1 MTYGLET
8 LTEEIERHAPKAK
21 LTALERECQ
30 TKHSSARRNL
40 KQGKD
45 LRIWKHR
52 ENIQRILEHR
62 KQCSSTGRKS
72 SRTRG
77 PRSKMRGSI
86 SLRKTQS
93 HWLGTWQWISNK
105 KAHGKEVANS
115 AQSTTRAS
123 SWSTSWR
130 SHTQQSATTMAK
142 WQSKR
147 RNTTCAETISNH
159 RRVRTKKKLS
169 AFLKRLTTSWVQTT
183 PISILATLETSRIM
197 SAYAPKANLTLSAQ
211 LPHIRSAIWTLLT
224 LHSTK
229 DVKTKKI
236 VHTIYTQCQ
245 AIVLAISWTLTK
257 PIQ

>member
-8 LTEEIERHAPKAK
+8 LTEEVERHAPKAK

-62 KQCSSTGRKS
+62 KQCSSIGRKS

-93 HWLGTWQWISNK
+93 HWLETWQWISNK

-130 SHTQQSATTMAK
+130 SHTQQSATTMAN

-147 RNTTCAETISNH
+147 RNTTCAETISNQSH
-159 RRVRTKKKLS
+159 LRTKRKLS
-169 AFLKRLTTSWVQTT
+169 VFLKRLMTSWVPTT
-183 PISILATLETSRIM
+183 LINILAIPETSRIM
-197 SAYAPKANLTLSAQ
+197 FAYAQKASLTLSAQ
-211 LPHIRSAIWTLLT
+211 LLHIKSAIWTLPT

-229 DVKTKKI
+229 AVKTEKI
-236 VHTIYTQCQ
+236 VHTIYTQYLD
-245 AIVLAISWTLTK
+245 IVLAISSTLTR
-257 PIQ
+257 PTP